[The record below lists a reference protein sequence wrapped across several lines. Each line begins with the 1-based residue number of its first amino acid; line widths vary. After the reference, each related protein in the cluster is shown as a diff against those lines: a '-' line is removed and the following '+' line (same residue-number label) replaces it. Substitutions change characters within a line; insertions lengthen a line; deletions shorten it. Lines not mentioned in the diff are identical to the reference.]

1 MLEKLLE
8 LLLSAKSGAVAAV
21 FLIGTTGALVT
32 ATVQN
37 GVTTIT
43 VTPQATASATVSPT
57 ETATATPTATTT
69 ATATP
74 SSPGSSTSSPS
85 ANCSDAA
92 HAMAA
97 ALQEVNGA
105 YDKYHSSLERSREKA
120 RTSTLRTDLVNADN
134 LLKQIRTQADQK
146 IHSLFTCAKGEDQ
159 DQEHAKSQDQ
169 DSKDNDEEDNDEKSA
184 SSSPAVTTTAT
195 PTPTPTPTATS
206 TATTAP
212 SSAPLVTGN
221 DAKSVADSAVAAMK
235 LVFDT
240 VSAELQSASPAA
252 THRPASTNSG
262 FDREHHGD
270 DHD

>member
-43 VTPQATASATVSPT
+43 VTPNVSASPNATTSPT
-57 ETATATPTATTT
+57 ETATASPT
-69 ATATP
+69 ATATSTP
-74 SSPGSSTSSPS
+74 SSSPSSSSSSS

-92 HAMAA
+92 HTMAA

-105 YDKYHSSLERSREKA
+105 YAQYHSALERGREKA
-120 RTSTLRTDLVNADN
+120 RTSALRTDLVNADN

-146 IHSLFTCAKGEDQ
+146 IHSLFTCAGGRDESTSNEDQ
-159 DQEHAKSQDQ
+159 NKSNEDE
-169 DSKDNDEEDNDEKSA
+169 DTDEESA
-184 SSSPAVTTTAT
+184 SGSPTATATTVPTAT
-195 PTPTPTPTATS
+195 PTAS
-206 TATTAP
+206 TAP

-221 DAKSVADSAVAAMK
+221 DAKSVADDAVAAMK

-240 VSAELQSASPAA
+240 VSAELQSAAPAP
-252 THRPASTNSG
+252 THRPESTNTG
-262 FDREHHGD
+262 FGRDSKHGD